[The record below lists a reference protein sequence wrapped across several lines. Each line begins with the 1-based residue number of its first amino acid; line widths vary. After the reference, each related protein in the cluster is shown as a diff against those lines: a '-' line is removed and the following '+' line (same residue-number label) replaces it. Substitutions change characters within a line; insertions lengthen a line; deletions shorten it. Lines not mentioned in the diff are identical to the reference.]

1 MAPGSPAAGSAAPT
15 LRVDLASPVPPYEQ
29 LRAQVAGL
37 IATGDLLAGARLPS
51 VRQLATDLGL
61 AGGTVARAYH
71 ELELAGL
78 VEGRGR
84 HGTVVRPRP
93 AASVAERSRQDAL
106 APAVEQLARTAHE
119 LGLTEDVTVA
129 AVRHALA
136 RLRPQQT

>member
-1 MAPGSPAAGSAAPT
+1 MAAASPPPGSALT
-15 LRVDLASPVPPYEQ
+15 LSVDLASPVPPYEQ

-37 IATGDLLAGARLPS
+37 IATGDLQAGARLPS
-51 VRQLATDLGL
+51 VRQLAADLGL

-71 ELELAGL
+71 ELELAGQ

-93 AASVAERSRQDAL
+93 AVSDEERSRQEAL

-129 AVRHALA
+129 AVRNALA
-136 RLRPQQT
+136 RLRPRPA

>member
-1 MAPGSPAAGSAAPT
+1 MSAAGLPPGSAPT
-15 LRVDLASPVPPYEQ
+15 LSVDLASPVPPYEQ

-37 IATGDLLAGARLPS
+37 IATGDLPAGVRLPS
-51 VRQLATDLGL
+51 VRQLAADLGL

-84 HGTVVRPRP
+84 HGTVIRPRP
-93 AASVAERSRQDAL
+93 AASAEERSRQEAL

-129 AVRHALA
+129 AVRRALA
-136 RLRPQQT
+136 RLRPQPT

>member
-1 MAPGSPAAGSAAPT
+1 MSAAGLPPGSAPP
-15 LRVDLASPVPPYEQ
+15 LSVDLASPVPPSEQ

-37 IATGDLLAGARLPS
+37 IATGDLPAGVRLPS
-51 VRQLATDLGL
+51 VRQLAADLGL

-84 HGTVVRPRP
+84 HGTVVRAGP
-93 AASVAERSRQDAL
+93 AASAEERSRQEAL

-129 AVRHALA
+129 AVRRALA
-136 RLRPQQT
+136 RLRPQPT

>member
-1 MAPGSPAAGSAAPT
+1 MAAASPPPGSAPT
-15 LRVDLASPVPPYEQ
+15 LTVDLASPVPPYEQ

-37 IATGDLLAGARLPS
+37 IATGGLEAGTRLPP
-51 VRQLATDLGL
+51 VRQLAADLGL

-84 HGTVVRPRP
+84 HGTVVRSGP
-93 AASVAERSRQDAL
+93 AATAEEQRRQQAL

-119 LGLTEDVTVA
+119 LGLAEDVTLA

-136 RLRPQQT
+136 RLRPQQA